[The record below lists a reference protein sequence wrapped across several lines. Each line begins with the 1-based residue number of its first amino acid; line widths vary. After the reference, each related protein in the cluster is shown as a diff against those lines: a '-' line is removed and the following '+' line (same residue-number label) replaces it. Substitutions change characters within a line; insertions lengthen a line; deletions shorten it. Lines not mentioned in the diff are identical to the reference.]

1 MDSKYLKSAF
11 ILIFVS
17 VFLITAIFIT
27 VLISVNKASFL
38 KPATTA
44 ANCSQDQAISLTEQF
59 IKNTQTY
66 AFDGVAGS
74 IKKMKVEALEDGK
87 VWQLSYI
94 FKAEHPGHGDRSDQV
109 LVEQVTEHS
118 VQITIRSCRIVTAT
132 CDKNY
137 DLLTDKQIK

>member
-1 MDSKYLKSAF
+1 MESKYLKTAL

-17 VFLITAIFIT
+17 IFLITAIFVT
-27 VLISVNKASFL
+27 VLISANKATFL

-44 ANCSQDQAISLTEQF
+44 VPCTQDQAIGLTEQF

-87 VWQLSYI
+87 AWQLTYI
-94 FKAEHPGHGDRSDQV
+94 FKSKYPGHGDRSDQV

-118 VQITIRSCRIVTAT
+118 VQITIRGCRIVIAT

-137 DLLTDKQIK
+137 DLLTNKQLK